1 MTKFVC
7 KNSNNLLGFA
17 LLDQGI
23 IDDNVFFPWHT
34 EEISITVSTS
44 LATIND
50 MEFGQWKLQSLRK
63 ILNTSFQ
70 VARFEGRKLVEQRQ
84 NRDRVDGDH
93 KYLQTSSKQP
103 KIIEELVSS
112 LLNNGQET
120 SKNGWGKNKGQHLRL
135 QHIHHKQLRCLL
147 VKAKLLF
154 QNEGMVYRSRQRE
167 DLLNDYE
174 GKDEYD

>member
-1 MTKFVC
+1 MTKFVS

-63 ILNTSFQ
+63 ILDTSLQ
-70 VARFEGRKLVEQRQ
+70 VARFEGRKLVE
-84 NRDRVDGDH
+84 
-93 KYLQTSSKQP
+93 
-103 KIIEELVSS
+103 
-112 LLNNGQET
+112 
-120 SKNGWGKNKGQHLRL
+120 
-135 QHIHHKQLRCLL
+135 
-147 VKAKLLF
+147 
-154 QNEGMVYRSRQRE
+154 
-167 DLLNDYE
+167 
-174 GKDEYD
+174 